1 MWHRIGETVVIH
13 RDPWAYISHPAL
25 TLVRPGAHDP
35 GGAWLAAF
43 THTRRREPRM
53 HPPSDPLFRTL
64 TTRSVDGGRT
74 WAEPTFAPGFDWSGV
89 ETPGLT
95 STAAGTVLLTQ
106 FRFAWFPLAEA
117 RRRWQAGE
125 RISVALPLRGWTEEF
140 DDRDWQHAQH
150 TWARGYHGLYVHR
163 SEDGGRTYG
172 ETVKIAAAPYRDGFT
187 RVGPRVLADGRLAYV
202 VTEHHPPHNRF
213 TYLLLSD
220 DDGAS
225 WGAPRVVVDD
235 PGLQFG
241 EPDLLEVAPGELL
254 CVLRDT
260 MRTGYL
266 HVCRSTDGGAHWS
279 TPEITPIRG
288 HPGHL
293 TTLADGRVLC
303 TYGRREAPFGI
314 RACLSDDGGRTWLLD
329 EEIVIRD
336 DLPNG
341 DLGYPVTVEY
351 EPGRLFTIYY
361 GQDGSG
367 VTLVM
372 GTWSEL

>member
-95 STAAGTVLLTQ
+95 TTAAGTVLLTQ
-106 FRFAWFPLAEA
+106 FRFAWYPLAEA

-150 TWARGYHGLYVHR
+150 PWARGYHGLYVHR
-163 SEDGGRTYG
+163 SEDGGRTYRQ
-172 ETVKIAAAPYRDGFT
+172 TAKIAAAPYRDGFT

-329 EEIVIRD
+329 AEIVIRD